1 MRVPFLDLQAQHLP
15 LEAELTTAAQRVLR
29 SCAFVLGQEVADF
42 ERALAAQLGAHHAVA
57 VHSGT
62 AALHLS
68 LLALDIGP
76 GDEVITT
83 PATFVATVAAILYAG
98 ARPVLVDIDP
108 HTHGLDPARAR
119 EAITPRTRAILPVHL
134 HGLPADLA
142 PLAELCH
149 RHKLHLLED
158 AAQAIGATYQGQ
170 PLGALSRAAALSFYP
185 SKNLGACGEGGAILT
200 NDPALAHRL
209 RRLRDWGQEEK
220 GVHLEVGGNFRLD
233 ALQAALLAVKLP
245 YLPRWTQARQAHA
258 DAYAELLADKG
269 LGLPS
274 CPPDRTH
281 AYHVYAVQ
289 APQRDAL
296 RQRLTQAGIGT
307 GLHYGLPVHLQ
318 PAYAQRVTACGA
330 LRCAE
335 RFAAHTLSLP
345 MYPELT
351 PDHLAHV
358 AAAL

>member
-1 MRVPFLDLQAQHLP
+1 MRVPFLDLQAQHQPLQAE
-15 LEAELTTAAQRVLR
+15 LEAAAHRVLR
-29 SCAFVLGQEVADF
+29 GCAFVLGQEVADF
-42 ERALAAQLGAHHAVA
+42 ERALAAQLGAAHAVA

-83 PATFVATVAAILYAG
+83 PATFVATVAAILYVG
-98 ARPVLVDIDP
+98 AVPVLVDVDP
-108 HTHGLDPARAR
+108 VTHNLDPAKVR
-119 EAITPRTRAILPVHL
+119 EAITPRTRAVLPVHL

-149 RHKLHLLED
+149 HHKLDLLED

-245 YLPRWTQARQAHA
+245 HLPRWTQARQAHA
-258 DAYAELLADKG
+258 AAYAELLRGKG
-269 LGLPS
+269 VGLPV
-274 CPPDRTH
+274 CPEDRAH
-281 AYHVYAVQ
+281 VYHVYAVQ
-289 APQRDAL
+289 SAEREAL

-307 GLHYGLPVHLQ
+307 GLHYGVPVHRQ
-318 PAYAQRVTACGA
+318 PGYAARVAVRGS
-330 LRCAE
+330 LEHAE

-351 PDHLAHV
+351 PDHLAAV
-358 AAAL
+358 AASL